1 VKLGERRE
9 CRAPRFFTPSRV
21 SLTPPIHHRLP
32 CDYAIA
38 IARSAQVIS
47 TAPVAA
53 AAPGPGYGRHG
64 ATVFASCSK
73 RLGQRGVMDAFA
85 EDEES

>member
-1 VKLGERRE
+1 MKLGERRE

-38 IARSAQVIS
+38 IAQVIS
-47 TAPVAA
+47 TAPGAAVA
-53 AAPGPGYGRHG
+53 P
-64 ATVFASCSK
+64 ATAVTELPCLHHARNVLCT
-73 RLGQRGVMDAFA
+73 GVLWMHL
-85 EDEES
+85 